1 MEDLNISPQEA
12 LQALHRV
19 TANEVT
25 RLFSEISGRDAV
37 IEKLIARIK
46 ELESKL
52 DGQGQYSKSRRAYG
66 GTA

>member
-52 DGQGQYSKSRRAYG
+52 DGQG
-66 GTA
+66 